1 MCGGAVGMGLQHSQ
15 LPAVLI
21 TFQGLIKVVLVQSSS
36 QADSSGEPVGS
47 SITFT
52 RITQTVLGETQ
63 V

>member
-1 MCGGAVGMGLQHSQ
+1 MGLQHSQ